1 MNFSKPEFVMTFKN
15 LHRSCHKI
23 KTSVQKCFCAQP
35 DCAQEDCGRQAMP
48 LSAQR
53 QGGPLRI
60 CRIEGGRKL
69 CAEMAAI
76 GLYPGR
82 EAELLCPECGG
93 QCLLKVEGSTLSLG
107 KSASESILVTSAAAG
122 EAR

>member
-1 MNFSKPEFVMTFKN
+1 MTFEN

-23 KTSVQKCFCAQP
+23 KTSVAKSFRAQP
-35 DCAQEDCGRQAMP
+35 DGGRQEEP

-60 CRIEGGRKL
+60 CRINGNRKL

-82 EAELLCPECGG
+82 EAELLHPECGG
-93 QCLLKVEGSTLSLG
+93 QCLLKVEGCTLCLDKNTSDG
-107 KSASESILVTSAAAG
+107 ILVTSAAAA